1 MAESPPPAHPIR
13 FGLVDLL
20 ASTLFVSAK
29 ALLLMWVTQDRDS
42 EGIDLERVVGCLL
55 FALLVT
61 GCAFFLALRLAIDH
75 GIDKFWKRLL
85 VFLALDLSL
94 MTVLPMVFVLPI
106 LAAWSAKSPRPP
118 ENR

>member
-1 MAESPPPAHPIR
+1 M
-13 FGLVDLL
+13 L
-20 ASTLFVSAK
+20 ASTLFVSGK
-29 ALLLMWVTQDRDS
+29 VLLLMRVTQDP
-42 EGIDLERVVGCLL
+42 EAGDLDIEKAAGCLL
-55 FALLVT
+55 FALFVT

-85 VFLALDLSL
+85 LFLALDLSL